1 MVVYICTKFR
11 KNIFD
16 GYEVRDRTR
25 FYTKISKECNS
36 TNNVDEVTVLVL
48 YTSSDG
54 GFYLY

>member
-1 MVVYICTKFR
+1 MVMKLEIGHDF
-11 KNIFD
+11 IP
-16 GYEVRDRTR
+16 
-25 FYTKISKECNS
+25 KISKECNS